1 MLRPFAVCSL
11 LLLGGCASVAWNEP
25 PAGLPTSWRHYQLFA
40 GPHALVLARD
50 ASAAADGHRLAE
62 TAATAIT
69 AELGHAPPRGLV
81 LALSAEDPL
90 PIADPTAYVET
101 VRDWQQTLTGQR
113 PPPPSFTPPQQPG
126 KPPVELDP
134 AQVMHLLAT
143 GIPKHDH
150 GLDLPPD
157 LVAAAGFLALLP
169 TDACLATTCDAI
181 FDAACAAQGISKL
194 TILAAA
200 VVGGHPATLMRKSMQ
215 EVRRVALLEAIVPAL
230 AVPPADLPGLRQ
242 RLALPNRGGLPTF
255 AADEPLSAAQ
265 TEQVRHIEA
274 QGTWAAA
281 DGSGFVVRKRP
292 APELQGHLVAGPWQI
307 VVDLGL
313 ARDHLGTHVA
323 NAAKTYL
330 RYDCLRV
337 LPTRADAEAFDALL
351 QQHRHEGVLLV
362 ADDPE
367 RAAALVAA
375 HAFYVRRLDA
385 AVAVDLARRC
395 GGAVLV
401 DDLGRVFANQP
412 TRK

>member
-1 MLRPFAVCSL
+1 MLRPFAACL
-11 LLLGGCASVAWNEP
+11 LLLLTGCASVAWTEP

-50 ASAAADGHRLAE
+50 ANAAAEGHRLAE
-62 TAATAIT
+62 TAAATIT
-69 AELGHAPPRGLV
+69 AELGQAPPRGLV

-90 PIADPTAYVET
+90 PIADPNAYVEA
-101 VRDWQQTLTGQR
+101 VRDWQQALTGQR

-143 GIPKHDH
+143 GIPKQNH
-150 GLDLPPD
+150 GLDLPPE

-169 TDACLATTCDAI
+169 TDACLGTTCDAI

-194 TILAAA
+194 AILAAA
-200 VVGGHPATLMRKSMQ
+200 VVVGHPATLMRKSMA

-230 AVPPADLPGLRQ
+230 AVAPADLPGLRQ
-242 RLALPNRGGLPTF
+242 RLALPNRDGLPAF

-265 TEQVRHIEA
+265 AEQVRRIET
-274 QGTWAAA
+274 QGTWSAV
-281 DGSGFVVRKRP
+281 DGSGFVVRERP
-292 APELQGHLVAGPWQI
+292 DPELQARLVLGPWQV

-313 ARDHLGTHVA
+313 ARDQLGTHVA
-323 NAAKTYL
+323 KAGMTYL
-330 RYDCLRV
+330 PFSCPRV
-337 LPTRADAEAFDALL
+337 LPTREDAESLDELL
-351 QQHRHEGVLLV
+351 QQHPRGGVLLV

-375 HAFYVRRLDA
+375 HAFYVRGRGA
-385 AVAVDLARRC
+385 ATAVELARRC
-395 GGAVLV
+395 GGAVLAP
-401 DDLGRVFANQP
+401 DLARAFAQQNP
-412 TRK
+412 PK